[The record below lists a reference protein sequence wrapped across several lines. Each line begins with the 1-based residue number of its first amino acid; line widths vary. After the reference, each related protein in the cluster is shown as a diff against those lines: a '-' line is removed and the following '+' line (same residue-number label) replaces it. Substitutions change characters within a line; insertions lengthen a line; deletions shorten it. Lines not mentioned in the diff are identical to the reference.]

1 MQATVDEWD
10 DDPLAKFM
18 CFAEERNISSNRIY
32 SLEEPPHSKGNG
44 KGKAKQRQ
52 YKSKTKAK
60 QSEDK
65 ATERSR
71 TSETAQEWRC
81 YCYQVLADSPKR
93 SDSSRLFS
101 S

>member
-1 MQATVDEWD
+1 MRDYSVLWGKRLVFKSKILKG
-10 DDPLAKFM
+10 P
-18 CFAEERNISSNRIY
+18 Y
-32 SLEEPPHSKGNG
+32 SLGEPPHSKGNG

-52 YKSKTKAK
+52 YKSKAKAK

-65 ATERSR
+65 ARERPR
-71 TSETAQEWRC
+71 QPEIGAATAIRC
-81 YCYQVLADSPKR
+81 LADSPKR